1 MNDLRIQLNP
11 HQPKSQ
17 RELPIEIAEVI
28 KEIGCGSKRIAL
40 EMGPLGCTWI
50 PRPLNDIEAFKA
62 ALPDAKFVDGD
73 KIIWGCRMIKS
84 ALEIDRIG
92 TGSDCRG
99 IPTRHDRGR
108 PDESD

>member
-1 MNDLRIQLNP
+1 
-11 HQPKSQ
+11 
-17 RELPIEIAEVI
+17 
-28 KEIGCGSKRIAL
+28 
-40 EMGPLGCTWI
+40 MGPLGCTWI

-92 TGSDCRG
+92 KSINAIAAVEAAIAEGYREAMTQLKGG
-99 IPTRHDRGR
+99 LK
-108 PDESD
+108 